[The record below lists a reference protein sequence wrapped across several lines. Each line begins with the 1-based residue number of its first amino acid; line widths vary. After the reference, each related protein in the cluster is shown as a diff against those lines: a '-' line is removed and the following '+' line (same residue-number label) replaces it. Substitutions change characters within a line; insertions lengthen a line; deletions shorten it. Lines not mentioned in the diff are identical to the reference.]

1 MILIQKELFN
11 IFLKLGK
18 SFDLLSF
25 SRILESFVTF
35 YSADPPPSPQPM
47 FNLFYALIGLIKN

>member
-25 SRILESFVTF
+25 SRILESCVTF
-35 YSADPPPSPQPM
+35 YSADPPPPLNPCLTY
-47 FNLFYALIGLIKN
+47 FTP